1 MYTFLTIACVY
12 TQIYLFYNE
21 RTFMDT
27 QNIGRIA
34 IIIGCMIFSALF
46 SSCETAFSSVNKIRL
61 KNYASQGNK
70 RAEKALKIA
79 NAFED
84 ALTTVLVGNNIV
96 NITMASVGT
105 VVFTSLLGE
114 KGVGIS
120 SAVMT
125 VLVLI
130 FGEVLPKSFAKQN
143 AEKLALIFAG
153 PLSALI
159 FIFKPIVLFFNLLAS
174 VLKSDKTE
182 PTVTEDELKY
192 IIDEIEE
199 QGVLEEQESD
209 LVKSA
214 LEFDEITVNEILIP
228 RIKVVG
234 IEKSSSI
241 EEIKNLFIEEMYSR
255 LPVYDKSLDNIIG
268 MITNKRFFKMLSQGG
283 NDISEIIQD
292 VAHFSDLKLISE
304 ALRDMQRL
312 KTHLAVVLDQYGG
325 TKGIITL
332 EDIIEELVGEI
343 YDENDEIIHN
353 FIKISDTEFEI
364 AGDMS
369 ISDMLEEIG
378 LEETAIESTYTSVGG
393 WVTELLEHIPE
404 ENETAEYGI
413 FKITVLKVREQSV
426 EKLNIKI
433 TEPAVKQ

>member
-1 MYTFLTIACVY
+1 
-12 TQIYLFYNE
+12 
-21 RTFMDT
+21 MDT
-27 QNIGRIA
+27 QNIGRI
-34 IIIGCMIFSALF
+34 IIIIITMVFSALF

-61 KNYASQGNK
+61 KNYAAQGNK

-79 NAFED
+79 NSFED

-105 VVFTSLLGE
+105 ILFTSLFGS

-120 SAVMT
+120 TAVIT

>member
-27 QNIGRIA
+27 QNIGRIV
-34 IIIGCMIFSALF
+34 IIIITIVFSALF

-61 KNYASQGNK
+61 KNYAAQGNK

-79 NAFED
+79 NSFED

-105 VVFTSLLGE
+105 ILFTSLFGS

-120 SAVMT
+120 TAVIT

-228 RIKVVG
+228 RIKVIG

>member
-1 MYTFLTIACVY
+1 
-12 TQIYLFYNE
+12 
-21 RTFMDT
+21 MDT
-27 QNIGRIA
+27 QNIGRI
-34 IIIGCMIFSALF
+34 IIIIITIVFSALF

-61 KNYASQGNK
+61 KNYAAQGNK

-79 NAFED
+79 NSFED

-105 VVFTSLLGE
+105 ILFTSLFGS

-120 SAVMT
+120 TAVIT

-159 FIFKPIVLFFNLLAS
+159 FIFKPIVLFFNLLSS

>member
-1 MYTFLTIACVY
+1 
-12 TQIYLFYNE
+12 
-21 RTFMDT
+21 MDT

-34 IIIGCMIFSALF
+34 IIIITIIFSALF

-61 KNYASQGNK
+61 KNYAAQGNK
-70 RAEKALKIA
+70 RAAKALKIA

-96 NITMASVGT
+96 NITMASVAT
-105 VVFTSLLGE
+105 VLFTSLLGS

-120 SAVMT
+120 TVVIT

-130 FGEVLPKSFAKQN
+130 FGEVLPKSYAKEN
-143 AEKLALIFAG
+143 AEKLSLLFAA

-159 FIFKPIVLFFNLLAS
+159 FIFKPIVLLFNLLAS

-234 IEKSSSI
+234 VEKNASI

-255 LPVYDKSLDNIIG
+255 IPVYEKSLDNIIG

-283 NDISEIIQD
+283 DDISEIIQD

-343 YDENDEIIHN
+343 YDENDEIVPHL
-353 FIKISDTEFEI
+353 IKISDNEFEVT
-364 AGDMS
+364 GDLS

-378 LEETAIESTYTSVGG
+378 LDENLIESTYTSVGG

-404 ENETAEYGI
+404 NNETAQYGN
-413 FKITVLKVREQSV
+413 FFITVLKVKEQSV
-426 EKLNIKI
+426 EKLNIRISSSEAEK
-433 TEPAVKQ
+433 

>member
-1 MYTFLTIACVY
+1 
-12 TQIYLFYNE
+12 
-21 RTFMDT
+21 MDT

-34 IIIGCMIFSALF
+34 IIIITMIFSALF

-61 KNYASQGNK
+61 KNYAAQGNK
-70 RAEKALKIA
+70 RAAKALKIA

-96 NITMASVGT
+96 NITMASVAT
-105 VVFTSLLGE
+105 VLFTSLLGS

-120 SAVMT
+120 TVVIT

-130 FGEVLPKSFAKQN
+130 FGEVLPKSYAKEN
-143 AEKLALIFAG
+143 AEKLSLLFAA

-234 IEKSSSI
+234 VEKNASI

-255 LPVYDKSLDNIIG
+255 IPVYEKSLDNIIG
-268 MITNKRFFKMLSQGG
+268 MITNKRFFKMLSQGSD
-283 NDISEIIQD
+283 DISEIIQD

-343 YDENDEIIHN
+343 YDENDEIVPHL
-353 FIKISDTEFEI
+353 IKISDNEFEVT
-364 AGDMS
+364 GDLS

-378 LEETAIESTYTSVGG
+378 LDENLIESTYTSVGG

-404 ENETAEYGI
+404 NNETAQYGN
-413 FKITVLKVREQSV
+413 FFITVLKVKEQSV
-426 EKLNIKI
+426 EKLNIRISSSEAEK
-433 TEPAVKQ
+433 

>member
-1 MYTFLTIACVY
+1 
-12 TQIYLFYNE
+12 
-21 RTFMDT
+21 MDT

-34 IIIGCMIFSALF
+34 IIIITMIFSALF

-61 KNYASQGNK
+61 KNYAAQGNK
-70 RAEKALKIA
+70 RAAKALKIA

-96 NITMASVGT
+96 NITMASVAT
-105 VVFTSLLGE
+105 VLFTSLLGS

-120 SAVMT
+120 TVVIT

-130 FGEVLPKSFAKQN
+130 FGEVLPKSYAKEN
-143 AEKLALIFAG
+143 AEKLSLLFAA

-159 FIFKPIVLFFNLLAS
+159 FIFKPIVLLFNLLAS

-234 IEKSSSI
+234 VEKNASI

-255 LPVYDKSLDNIIG
+255 IPVYEKSLDNIIG

-283 NDISEIIQD
+283 DDISEIIQD

-343 YDENDEIIHN
+343 YDENDEIVPHL
-353 FIKISDTEFEI
+353 IKISDNEFEVT
-364 AGDMS
+364 GDLS

-378 LEETAIESTYTSVGG
+378 LDENLIESTYTSVGG

-404 ENETAEYGI
+404 NNETAQYGN
-413 FKITVLKVREQSV
+413 FFITVLKVKEQSV
-426 EKLNIKI
+426 EKLNIRISSSEAEK
-433 TEPAVKQ
+433 